1 MNTHQTKKRHH
12 DVLESRTVESADS
25 LIDGEEAHQVPL
37 VVKTAYEEVKKE
49 LRKVNRLLKEKKEE
63 PVVKHKAPKKE
74 SNGHHPAITGLS
86 VGGAKEVLDYIF
98 ETGFEGDTVTLG
110 FLDLPFIDGAIIAL
124 ITMVAAFLAKG
135 SRK

>member
-1 MNTHQTKKRHH
+1 MNTHQTKKRHY

-86 VGGAKEVLDYIF
+86 IGGAKEVLDYVFGI
-98 ETGFEGDTVTLG
+98 GFKGDTDTIG
-110 FLDLPFIDGAIIAL
+110 FLALPFIDGGITAL
-124 ITMVAAFLAKG
+124 IATIAAFLAKG
-135 SRK
+135 SKK